1 LIVVELALI
10 CNVKIGFVK
19 YDFGYAVK
27 SNQRVVQE
35 FSRDEDVVFLSFLL
49 ENSEEKNDSDLIK
62 NWIRKQHK
70 RD

>member
-1 LIVVELALI
+1 MQCQLR
-10 CNVKIGFVK
+10 FVK
-19 YDFGYAVK
+19 YDFGYAMK

-70 RD
+70 RA